1 MANIAIVGGG
11 ISAVI
16 AKIFIDE
23 PVVVLSCSSP
33 MQPGNAL
40 SRNKNLEINKL
51 FSTRSYSLS
60 ALKFNLLSG
69 SLHDRLSLGGNSKIW
84 GGFIDITGIPAAFL
98 DRLTNIG
105 ISFKTLTFSGTGS
118 ISNNLNIGQLQ
129 SNNNQI
135 VDASNLL
142 QEHQDFFLDSF
153 HISDKGIGLNLRS
166 GSVTK
171 SMSIQRLVLCVGVVQ
186 MIDLLYRS
194 NFIGDND
201 EISLSEF
208 SYKLVPRFTLRPHE
222 FSGEDAVIRFK
233 LFRAASHFLGIQKLL
248 WVAQSLNWIPFYFDQ
263 VFYPTKNNYALRVNQ
278 GVIYDLESRSGLNK
292 SGFGAS
298 IHYCDM
304 RINGITLNDF
314 LKKISPSVS
323 GLGMAFVQQER
334 SGPISNDIIKDALR
348 KFKVA
353 C

>member
-118 ISNNLNIGQLQ
+118 ISNN
-129 SNNNQI
+129 S
-135 VDASNLL
+135 
-142 QEHQDFFLDSF
+142 SF
-153 HISDKGIGLNLRS
+153 GKH
-166 GSVTK
+166 
-171 SMSIQRLVLCVGVVQ
+171 
-186 MIDLLYRS
+186 
-194 NFIGDND
+194 
-201 EISLSEF
+201 SL
-208 SYKLVPRFTLRPHE
+208 K
-222 FSGEDAVIRFK
+222 
-233 LFRAASHFLGIQKLL
+233 
-248 WVAQSLNWIPFYFDQ
+248 
-263 VFYPTKNNYALRVNQ
+263 
-278 GVIYDLESRSGLNK
+278 
-292 SGFGAS
+292 
-298 IHYCDM
+298 
-304 RINGITLNDF
+304 
-314 LKKISPSVS
+314 
-323 GLGMAFVQQER
+323 
-334 SGPISNDIIKDALR
+334 
-348 KFKVA
+348 
-353 C
+353 